1 MHSMV
6 HQWKDIRFHNSK
18 DFKEVCIIISEENTP
33 KTSLYAAVGKENIE
47 IVRPLLCNDN
57 IDTNVKNTKK

>member
-1 MHSMV
+1 M
-6 HQWKDIRFHNSK
+6 
-18 DFKEVCIIISEENTP
+18 CIIISEENTP